1 LQGISAFLLSV
12 EKLRA
17 RNQKSAIMNFIP
29 DSWNE
34 IRKNKT
40 KKNQKASSEAS
51 KSCQWRS
58 FLPSVGVFM
67 LVTALK
73 NKFQIQR
80 SAEATRAL

>member
-1 LQGISAFLLSV
+1 VLRRISAFLLSV

-40 KKNQKASSEAS
+40 KKIKKPRPRRQKAVNGDHFS
-51 KSCQWRS
+51 Q
-58 FLPSVGVFM
+58 V
-67 LVTALK
+67 
-73 NKFQIQR
+73 
-80 SAEATRAL
+80 